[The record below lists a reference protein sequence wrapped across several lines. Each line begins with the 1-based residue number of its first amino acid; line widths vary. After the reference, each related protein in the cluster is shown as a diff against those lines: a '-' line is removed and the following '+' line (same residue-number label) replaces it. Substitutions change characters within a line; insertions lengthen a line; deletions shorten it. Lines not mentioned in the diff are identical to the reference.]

1 MSVNDWERGREDRAL
16 LGADP
21 ELRLT
26 LTRSAQ
32 AQIVSKTPHFH
43 FIRGGLWTPNPT
55 KERVT
60 SPIGLQ
66 TNQYVNRIEFY
77 HRISNP
83 VMLGSTLV
91 VHHGVGRTVTRQRN
105 VTSSAI
111 KRKAA
116 KQVAVSRTIT
126 SKPNQLDA
134 VQRLCQEI
142 YDHALASSAERD
154 IKSFD
159 FWKEP
164 EEPVGI
170 RARSSARP
178 WPDARDVYALTRNS
192 NLVLQVFHFYEVYE
206 SDTAFTDY
214 YNTEEMKAFL
224 KNLEPLVRNCCRCR
238 CCRSLAHSLTR

>member
-1 MSVNDWERGREDRAL
+1 VPTQSCCSPGLPDPIGLSSADR
-16 LGADP
+16 
-21 ELRLT
+21 LR
-26 LTRSAQ
+26 
-32 AQIVSKTPHFH
+32 KPPFH

-66 TNQYVNRIEFY
+66 TNQYVYRIEFY
-77 HRISNP
+77 RISNP

-116 KQVAVSRTIT
+116 KQIAVSRTIT

-178 WPDARDVYALTRNS
+178 WPDAPDVCARSLETRNS
-192 NLVLQVFHFYEVYE
+192 L
-206 SDTAFTDY
+206 S
-214 YNTEEMKAFL
+214 
-224 KNLEPLVRNCCRCR
+224 RCFISMR
-238 CCRSLAHSLTR
+238 CTSRIRRSPIITTRRR